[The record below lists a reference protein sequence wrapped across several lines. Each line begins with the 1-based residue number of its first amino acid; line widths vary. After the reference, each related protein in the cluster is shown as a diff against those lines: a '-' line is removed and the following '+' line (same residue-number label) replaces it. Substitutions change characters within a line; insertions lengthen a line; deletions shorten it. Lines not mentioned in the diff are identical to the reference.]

1 MSTTAQ
7 KPQKFDLVVIGGGPA
22 GYVAA
27 MKGRMAGFRVAL
39 VEKDK
44 IGGAC
49 VNKGCIP
56 TKALWGTAV
65 HLQRLK
71 DSEEHGVSIGKVQFD
86 FAKAMQR
93 QYGISAQMSLQI
105 EGRMGRLGVN
115 VFKGKACLAGRTKSG
130 RFINIHVDGK
140 PKLELTARHV
150 LVATGSH
157 PSQSAPLVSDGERV
171 LTTDDIIGIEKQP
184 KSLLIAGGGV
194 VACEFASIFS
204 KFGTKVDLLEHSG
217 QILSWMD
224 PEIVDVMMEVYKR
237 DGVNIHL
244 HSKTKTIERT
254 PKHVRVTI
262 EKAGK
267 EEVLEPEMMLLAI
280 GRKPNVKDMGLDE
293 MGIKFTERGHIDV
306 NERLETACKGV
317 YAAGDVV
324 GGAMLAHKA
333 WYDADIAIRAMA
345 GEEVRTNYE
354 TVPGAIFTVP
364 EMASVGITPEQAR
377 KNKKSIRIGK
387 FEYRENAQALCV
399 GKTLGMIKAV
409 IDRDSGKVLGCSMV
423 GHDASNLISEVALA
437 MAAGLSVQDI
447 ANTIHP
453 HPTLSEMVQEAFLDT
468 EGRSI
473 HKF

>member
-1 MSTTAQ
+1 MSNSTA
-7 KPQKFDLVVIGGGPA
+7 KPLKFDLVVIGGGPA

-71 DSEEHGVSIGKVQFD
+71 DSEEHGVSIGKVVFD
-86 FAKAMQR
+86 FAKAMKR

-115 VFKGKACLAGRTKSG
+115 AFSGTARLVGRTKSG
-130 RFINIHVDGK
+130 RFFRISVEGGK
-140 PKLELTARHV
+140 APELTARHV
-150 LVATGSH
+150 LIATGSH
-157 PSQSAPLVSDGERV
+157 PSESEPLMADHKKV

-224 PEIVDVMMEVYKR
+224 PEIVDVMMGVYKR
-237 DGVNIHL
+237 DEVNIHL
-244 HSKTKTIERT
+244 HSKTKSIDRSGKGLKITID
-254 PKHVRVTI
+254 KGGKDHVI
-262 EKAGK
+262 EAD
-267 EEVLEPEMMLLAI
+267 MMLLAI
-280 GRKPNVKDMGLDE
+280 GRRPNVKGIGLEE
-293 MGIKFTERGHIDV
+293 MGVKTTERGHIVV
-306 NERLETACKGV
+306 NESLETGCKGI
-317 YAAGDVV
+317 YAAGDVI

-333 WYDADIAIRAMA
+333 WYDADIAVRAMA

-399 GKTLGMIKAV
+399 GKTLGMMKAV
-409 IDRDSGKVLGCSMV
+409 IDRDTGKVLGCSIV
-423 GHDASNLISEVALA
+423 GHDASNIISEVALA
-437 MAAGLSVQDI
+437 MAAGLSVRDI

-453 HPTLSEMVQEAFLDT
+453 HPTLSEMVQESFLDT